1 MECSINRGIFAARI
15 IALILLMIYAYM
27 DKWTRKVGG
36 KLSPLLIPRVLTVFV
51 NGFLVFKGAL
61 SGKMEFSYNR

>member
-1 MECSINRGIFAARI
+1 MECSINRGAFAARI

-36 KLSPLLIPRVLTVFV
+36 KLSPLLIPRVVTLFVMVFWCSR
-51 NGFLVFKGAL
+51 GAL